1 MVENETSGWQL
12 RENER
17 LSELISHLSEL
28 ACIQGC
34 SQLDQREPMGEL
46 GEKWNAVIDWVIKMK
61 TDALAA
67 EKEKQERPPRSS
79 IRSSN
84 TPGEYIYMRLCRPA
98 RPCLCRCMLF
108 VMY

>member
-28 ACIQGC
+28 ACMQGC

-67 EKEKQERPPRSS
+67 EKEKQERPPAPVYDPQ
-79 IRSSN
+79 ILQVN
-84 TPGEYIYMRLCRPA
+84 IYMRLCRPA